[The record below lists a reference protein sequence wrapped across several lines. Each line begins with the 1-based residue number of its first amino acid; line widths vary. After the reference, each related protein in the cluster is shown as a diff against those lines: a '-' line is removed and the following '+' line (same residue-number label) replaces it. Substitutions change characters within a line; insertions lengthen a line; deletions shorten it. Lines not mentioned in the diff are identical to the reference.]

1 MPRNYP
7 AQGGILRT
15 LRLEYAQQMGD
26 ATHPVNKQEKYM
38 ESRNGIDM
46 TQHPLD
52 DILPFVEK
60 PSRYLGSEVNT
71 IKKDPGRVKLRFAL
85 AFPDL
90 YEIGTSHFGMQI
102 LYHIL
107 NTHADI
113 AAERVFAPGVDMEA
127 RLREAGRPLFSLES
141 HEPVNHFDIVGF
153 SLLYELNYTNVLTML
168 DLAGIP
174 FLASERD
181 TAAPLIIAGG
191 PCTCNPEPVAEFF
204 DAIVVGE
211 GEYIIMQMAEAW
223 LNWKKD
229 PVADREALF
238 KLWSRIE
245 GVYIPSFFETGYDNR
260 GFQTIAPRFPDYT
273 LVQRAIV
280 GNLDSIPFPEEPV
293 IAYGRPVH
301 DRLRLEVSRGCTR
314 GCRFCQAGMIY
325 RPVRER
331 SPEQLMA
338 LAARS
343 IAATGY
349 EDISL
354 LSLSTGDYGC
364 IAPLIEQLMVNFESD
379 NVAISLPSL
388 RAGTLTPELMKLI
401 KKVRKTGFTI
411 APEAG
416 SQRLRDVINKNISE
430 GEIIQTVQN
439 AFDLGWQVI
448 KLYFMIGLPTE
459 TDEDLE
465 ALVKLVNKLRK
476 IKGPRGRRGKINV
489 SVATFIPKAHTPFQ
503 WAGQLSLAESRAKIN
518 WLHHQLR
525 HPGIQFKWQNPEVSW
540 LEGLWAR
547 GDRRL
552 GRLLIAAYH
561 KGCKFDGWSD
571 QFNYPAWEAAMA
583 ETGINPDFFTV
594 RKRDLNE
601 PLPWDHIDNRI
612 DKTFLARE
620 WENALESKFTPDCRL
635 EDCNQCGVCDFEEI
649 DVRTY
654 RVFKRE
660 LARYS
665 GVGLDPGAPFKKLN
679 VYYSKKDQAKY
690 FGHLEMVNIFLRAL
704 KRAAIPVKYSQG
716 FHPKPKISFD
726 DPLPIGIESCQEH
739 FTLAVADFVKPDALR
754 QGLNAH
760 LPQGLRIHDCRLA
773 PLKPRAPAAQSSV
786 YQISIPGYDYDTQK
800 LAEFVNSSEAALT
813 LMNRKGKLKKID
825 LKDMV
830 VNIELSDSKY
840 LQMTLKSE
848 PGTTVRPGEVLRHVF
863 GLPQDEIK
871 KARVIK
877 LAKRKTQCV

>member
-1 MPRNYP
+1 
-7 AQGGILRT
+7 
-15 LRLEYAQQMGD
+15 
-26 ATHPVNKQEKYM
+26 
-38 ESRNGIDM
+38 M
-46 TQHPLD
+46 TQHSLD
-52 DILPFVEK
+52 DILPFVEQ

-71 IKKDPGRVKLRFAL
+71 IKKDLGQVKLRFAL

-102 LYHIL
+102 LYNIL
-107 NTHADI
+107 NAHADI
-113 AAERVFAPGVDMEA
+113 AAERVFAPAVDMEA
-127 RLREAGRPLFSLES
+127 RLRKTGQALFSLES
-141 HEPVNHFDIVGF
+141 HEPLNHFYIVGF
-153 SLLYELNYTNVLTML
+153 SLLYELNYTNVLNIL

-174 FLASERD
+174 FLAADRD
-181 TAAPLIIAGG
+181 AAHPLVIGGG
-191 PCTCNPEPVAEFF
+191 PCTCNPEPVADFF
-204 DAIVVGE
+204 DAIVVGD
-211 GEYIIMQMAEAW
+211 GENIIMQMAEAW
-223 LNWKKD
+223 ISWKKD
-229 PVADREALF
+229 PAADRPSLL
-238 KLWSRIE
+238 KNWSRIE
-245 GVYIPSFFETGYDNR
+245 GIYVPSFFEPGYDNN
-260 GFQTIAPRFPDYT
+260 GFQTVVPRMPDYT
-273 LVQRAIV
+273 QVSRAIV
-280 GNLDSIPFPEEPV
+280 GDLDQIPFPVEPI

-331 SPEQLMA
+331 SPEQLVS

-364 IAPLIEQLMVNFESD
+364 IAPLMEQLMVNFEPD

-416 SQRLRDVINKNISE
+416 SQRLRDVINKNINESE
-430 GEIIQTVQN
+430 IVDTVQN

-459 TDEDLE
+459 TQEDLE
-465 ALVKLVNKLRK
+465 ALVELVKKLRK
-476 IKGPRGRRGKINV
+476 IKGPKGRRGKINV

-503 WAGQLSLAESRAKIN
+503 WADQLSLAESKSKIN

-525 HPGIQFKWQNPEVSW
+525 LPGIQFKWQNPEVSW

-552 GRLLIAAYH
+552 SRLLIAAYY

-583 ETGINPDFFTV
+583 ETGVDPDFFTV
-594 RKRDLNE
+594 RQRDVNE
-601 PLPWDHIDNRI
+601 PLPWDHIDNRT
-612 DKTFLARE
+612 DKTFLNQE
-620 WENALESKFTPDCRL
+620 WENALASKFTADCRL
-635 EDCNQCGVCDFEEI
+635 EDCNQCGVCDFEKI

-654 RVFKRE
+654 QAFKKE
-660 LARYS
+660 LGRYG
-665 GVGLDPGAPFKKLN
+665 GVGLDKDAPFKKLK
-679 VYYSKKDQAKY
+679 VYYSKLERAKY
-690 FGHLEMVNIFLRAL
+690 FGHLEMANIFLRAL
-704 KRAAIPVKYSQG
+704 KRAKIPVKYSQG

-726 DPLPIGIESCQEH
+726 DPLPIGIESHQEH
-739 FTLAVADFVKPDALR
+739 FTLAVADFVKPNAVLD
-754 QGLNAH
+754 GLNAH
-760 LPQGLRIHDCRLA
+760 LPEGLHIHDCRLA
-773 PLKPRAPAAQSSV
+773 PLKSRVHMTKSSV
-786 YQISIPGYDYDTQK
+786 YQIAIPGYDFDRDK
-800 LAEFVNSSEAALT
+800 LASFLSSSEVFLT
-813 LMNRKGKLKKID
+813 RTNRKGKLKKID

-830 VNIELSDSKY
+830 VNIELTDLKH
-840 LQMTLKSE
+840 LQTTLKTE
-848 PGTTVRPGEVLRHVF
+848 PGKTVRPAEILRHVF
-863 GLPQDEIK
+863 GLGEEEIK
-871 KARVIK
+871 KARVVK
-877 LAKRKTQCV
+877 LKGLKDNN